1 MMKALVIFSAIRLI
15 QPMCDVVPN
24 FNQWSLMYN
33 KSYTPTER
41 DYRQTIY
48 TTNLKTF
55 ASGNT
60 SWINGIDE
68 FSDRTAAELASKNV
82 TVVAKVARRS
92 LRGSV

>member
-1 MMKALVIFSAIRLI
+1 MKALVIFSAIRFI

-41 DYRQTIY
+41 DYRETVY
-48 TTNLKTF
+48 TTNLKTL

-60 SWINGIDE
+60 SWISGIDE
-68 FSDRTAAELASKNV
+68 FSDRTAAELASKNI
-82 TVVAKVARRS
+82 TVVTKSARRS
-92 LRGSV
+92 LRGSM

>member
-1 MMKALVIFSAIRLI
+1 MMKALVIFSAIRFI

-41 DYRQTIY
+41 DYRETVY
-48 TTNLKTF
+48 TTNLKTL

-60 SWINGIDE
+60 SWISGIDE
-68 FSDRTAAELASKNV
+68 FSDRTAAELASKNI
-82 TVVAKVARRS
+82 TVVTKSARRS
-92 LRGSV
+92 LRGSM

>member
-1 MMKALVIFSAIRLI
+1 MMKALVIFSAMRFI

-24 FNQWSLMYN
+24 FKQWSLMYN
-33 KSYTPTER
+33 KSYAPTER
-41 DYRQTIY
+41 DYRETIY

-68 FSDRTAAELASKNV
+68 FSDRTASELALKNV
-82 TVVAKVARRS
+82 TVVANTTRRS
-92 LRGSV
+92 LRGSM

>member
-1 MMKALVIFSAIRLI
+1 MMMALVVFSAMRVI

-24 FNQWSLMYN
+24 FNQWSVMYN
-33 KSYTPTER
+33 KSYAPTER
-41 DYRQTIY
+41 DYRETVYTI
-48 TTNLKTF
+48 NLKTL

-60 SWINGIDE
+60 SWMTGIDE

-82 TVVAKVARRS
+82 TVISKTARRS